1 MRYLGAPIEPGS
13 SEIPPTFLPVVA
25 WIAVAVT
32 RDCWEAG
39 MGNDVA
45 VFFDI
50 GDTLA
55 SPVIENGRLAR
66 LDVYPFVTQV
76 LTRLRAS
83 GDDRGSVA
91 LGLISNTG
99 NATAEMMDDL
109 LETCGLRSLVDPP
122 LCLYSSVEGLDKTQ
136 PGLFDRARSRAG
148 LGAASCVYVGE
159 DAAERAVAVSVGFR
173 VSPQPLHALHLV
185 ESEFAPPTT
194 LSTNHTSALEQ

>member
-1 MRYLGAPIEPGS
+1 MRYLVLRSNPVPPKS
-13 SEIPPTFLPVVA
+13 SDVLAGGRVV
-25 WIAVAVT
+25 AVAVT

-91 LGLISNTG
+91 LGLTPIP
-99 NATAEMMDDL
+99 ATQ
-109 LETCGLRSLVDPP
+109 R
-122 LCLYSSVEGLDKTQ
+122 
-136 PGLFDRARSRAG
+136 RR
-148 LGAASCVYVGE
+148 
-159 DAAERAVAVSVGFR
+159 
-173 VSPQPLHALHLV
+173 
-185 ESEFAPPTT
+185 
-194 LSTNHTSALEQ
+194 